1 MEIKAV
7 KFRKDGFY
15 TQPFV
20 MGGEDGADKFDKNTR
35 YRGSLQ
41 NYLIDTGNVRGANRA
56 RTSSIRLNRAGRRNL
71 SKRWLNAYEK

>member
-7 KFRKDGFY
+7 KFRKEGFY

-20 MGGEDGADKFDKNTR
+20 MGGEEGPDKFDRNIR

-41 NYLIDTGNVRGANRA
+41 NYLIDTGSEVIPDFD
-56 RTSSIRLNRAGRRNL
+56 TF
-71 SKRWLNAYEK
+71 

>member
-15 TQPFV
+15 SQPFAF
-20 MGGEDGADKFDKNTR
+20 GGEEGTEKFDRNIR

-41 NYLIDTGNVRGANRA
+41 NYLIDTGSEVMMVLDVVMG
-56 RTSSIRLNRAGRRNL
+56 
-71 SKRWLNAYEK
+71 